1 MAQHDSTYLTVTSR
15 TGLHENSIR
24 CHKMLSGGNQLK
36 LLCMIWYLL
45 CQEVVV
51 SPLRRPIN
59 DSCNHTTSSQS
70 RVLIIFKSHHPTQDK
85 IQRKILSNTRYN
97 PTNCHPTTKYLATMN
112 LNSAILL
119 ITVLSFSADH
129 ACEFCVYLCM
139 DIYEIEW
146 CRHYYRPSSH
156 IVKMILIASFY
167 MFVHT
172 LFSCKATLHS
182 RWRASTPSK

>member
-15 TGLHENSIR
+15 TGWGMRTHSIGVTKCIAAGISEVAVHDLVCCVKKSW
-24 CHKMLSGGNQLK
+24 CHHFAA
-36 LLCMIWYLL
+36 
-45 CQEVVV
+45 
-51 SPLRRPIN
+51 P
-59 DSCNHTTSSQS
+59 SCYIVGTQS

-97 PTNCHPTTKYLATMN
+97 PTNCHPTTKYLATMK

-182 RWRASTPSK
+182 WWRASTPSK